1 MPRQSPKTAT
11 EKPVAT
17 SAASTLAAPATSAP
31 KKTSS
36 KKATKEVAPVVAAVE
51 PVVDVTAPISA
62 ESSPKVEIGSLSKI
76 AEVEA
81 MLQQLGSLSAK
92 IKGELKGLR
101 KTVER
106 EQKAAAKNSKSARKH
121 NPNRKPSGFAKPT
134 RISDELAQ
142 FLGKTVGT
150 EMARTDVSKE
160 ISNYI
165 KTHNL
170 NDAANKRIIH
180 PDAKLSTL
188 LKYKKGDKQL
198 TYFNLQ
204 TFLKHHFVK
213 AVPAVATA

>member
-1 MPRQSPKTAT
+1 MYNKMVRQSSKTAT
-11 EKPVAT
+11 EKPT
-17 SAASTLAAPATSAP
+17 ASTPAPASATP
-31 KKTSS
+31 AKKTSS
-36 KKATKEVAPVVAAVE
+36 KKASKDVAPVSEPVVAA
-51 PVVDVTAPISA
+51 APAVATEATST
-62 ESSPKVEIGSLSKI
+62 PKVEVGSLAKI
-76 AEVEA
+76 AELEA
-81 MLQQLGSLSAK
+81 MLQQVGSLSAK

-106 EQKAAAKNSKSARKH
+106 EQKVAAKNSKSARKH

-165 KTHNL
+165 KSNNL
-170 NDAANKRIIH
+170 NDSTNKRIIH
-180 PDAKLSTL
+180 PDAKLSNL
-188 LKYKKGDKQL
+188 LKIKKGDKQL

-204 TFLKHHFVK
+204 TFLKHHFIK
-213 AVPAVATA
+213 ATPAVTA

>member
-11 EKPVAT
+11 P
-17 SAASTLAAPATSAP
+17 AASTPATPAASAA

-36 KKATKEVAPVVAAVE
+36 KKSAKEVAPVVEAVVE
-51 PVVDVTAPISA
+51 PSVDVSPVVSA
-62 ESSPKVEIGSLSKI
+62 ESASKVEAGSISKI
-76 AEVEA
+76 AELEA
-81 MLQQLGSLSAK
+81 MLQQFSSLSAK
-92 IKGELKGLR
+92 IKGELKVLR

-165 KTHNL
+165 KSHNL

-213 AVPAVATA
+213 AVPATTA

>member
-1 MPRQSPKTAT
+1 MYNKMVRQSSKTAT
-11 EKPVAT
+11 EKPT
-17 SAASTLAAPATSAP
+17 ASTSAP
-31 KKTSS
+31 ASATPAKKTSP
-36 KKATKEVAPVVAAVE
+36 KKTTKDVAPVSEPVVAA
-51 PVVDVTAPISA
+51 APA
-62 ESSPKVEIGSLSKI
+62 VATESTSTPKVEVGSLAKI
-76 AEVEA
+76 AELEA
-81 MLQQLGSLSAK
+81 MLQQVGSLSAK

-106 EQKAAAKNSKSARKH
+106 EQKVAAKNSKSARKH

-165 KTHNL
+165 KSNNL
-170 NDAANKRIIH
+170 NDSTNKRIIH
-180 PDAKLSTL
+180 PDAKLSNL
-188 LKYKKGDKQL
+188 LKIKKGDKQL

-204 TFLKHHFVK
+204 TFLKHHFIK
-213 AVPAVATA
+213 ATPAVTA